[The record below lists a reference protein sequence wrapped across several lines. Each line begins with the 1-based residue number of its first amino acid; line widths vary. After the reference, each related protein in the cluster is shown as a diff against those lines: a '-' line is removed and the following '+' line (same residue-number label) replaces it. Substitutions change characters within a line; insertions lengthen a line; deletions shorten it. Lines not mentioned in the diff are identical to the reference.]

1 MGLFLSAYFPGG
13 RISLK
18 SATDFPVAVEMP
30 YGEQG
35 RLERL
40 RSFVIRHRFAIAD
53 LSIIIAVILVAC
65 FVAFEVDIFENEG
78 SVTVHEETIELDEAL
93 CIGGLLTVGLLIFSI
108 RRYREQ
114 KAETTRRVTAEKH
127 ARQLAF
133 QDPLTGLAN
142 RRQFNEALQAA
153 IGAPP
158 RAGAAHALFLL
169 DLNGFKQVND
179 VYGHAVGDELLV
191 IVGQRLMSAA
201 REGDL
206 VARLGGDEFVIL
218 SKHLMGAEDATSTA
232 LRVIRCLSEP
242 IQAGP
247 TQHRVGSGI
256 GIALLPDDGANAE
269 EILRKAD
276 VALYRAKSERRSAL
290 RFFEAEMD
298 RLVRERDQLEHDL
311 RQAIEADRI
320 RPYFQ
325 PTVDLNTGRVL
336 AFEAIPRWIDPAQGE
351 IPLQR
356 FIPIAEENG
365 LIHDLFARVLR
376 HACEAAVRWPED
388 VTLALDVY
396 PGQLK
401 DRSLREAIIQ
411 VLDATGMPPFRL
423 ELEITE
429 SALVSNLDSA
439 QEVVGALRD
448 AGVRI
453 VLDNF
458 GTGYS
463 SLYHLRNFRL
473 DKIKIDRSFVDD
485 LESVESARIVSA
497 LVGLA
502 HGLGLTIVADGV
514 RESGQRESLLASGC
528 EQGQGFL
535 FSQAVAA
542 EETLGLFALA
552 AGIGQRQLSA
562 APIT

>member
-1 MGLFLSAYFPGG
+1 ML
-13 RISLK
+13 
-18 SATDFPVAVEMP
+18 
-30 YGEQG
+30 YGEHG

-40 RSFVIRHRFAIAD
+40 RRFVIRHRFAIAD
-53 LSIIIAVILVAC
+53 LSIIIAIILVAGC
-65 FVAFEVDIFENEG
+65 RACEVDVFENEG
-78 SVTVHEETIELDEAL
+78 SVSLHEEIVELDEAL
-93 CIGGLLTVGLLIFSI
+93 AIGGLLTVGLLIFAI

-114 KAETTRRVTAEKH
+114 KSETKRRVTAEQH

-133 QDPLTGLAN
+133 QDPLTGLPN
-142 RRQFNEALQAA
+142 RRQFNEALQTA

-179 VYGHAVGDELLV
+179 VYGHAVGDELLIV
-191 IVGQRLMSAA
+191 VGQRLTGAV

-232 LRVIRCLSEP
+232 LRVLRSLSEP

-247 TQHRVGSGI
+247 AQHRVGSGI
-256 GIALLPDDGANAE
+256 GIALLPDDGVSPE

-336 AFEAIPRWIDPAQGE
+336 SFEAIPRWIEPGQGE

-376 HACEAAVRWPED
+376 HACEAAARWPDD
-388 VTLALDVY
+388 VTLALDIY

-401 DRSLREAIIQ
+401 DRSLREAILE
-411 VLDATGMPPFRL
+411 VLETTGMPPVRL

-429 SALVSNLDSA
+429 SALVSNLDNA

-485 LESVESARIVSA
+485 LHSAENARVVSA

-502 HGLGLTIVADGV
+502 HGLGLAIVADGV
-514 RESGQRESLLASGC
+514 REPGQRASLLASGC
-528 EQGQGFL
+528 EQGQGVL
-535 FSQAVAA
+535 FSQAIAA
-542 EETLGLFALA
+542 EETLGLFGLA
-552 AGIGQRQLSA
+552 SGPAANEAQRQLPAVDQVSA
-562 APIT
+562 

>member
-1 MGLFLSAYFPGG
+1 
-13 RISLK
+13 
-18 SATDFPVAVEMP
+18 
-30 YGEQG
+30 
-35 RLERL
+35 
-40 RSFVIRHRFAIAD
+40 VIRHRFAIAD
-53 LSIIIAVILVAC
+53 LSIIVAVILVAG
-65 FVAFEVDIFENEG
+65 FLAFEIDVFENEG
-78 SVTVHEETIELDEAL
+78 SVSVHEEIVELDEAL
-93 CIGGLLTVGLLIFSI
+93 GMGALLTVGLLIFSV

-114 KAETTRRVTAEKH
+114 KAETTRRVTAERQ

-142 RRQFNEALQAA
+142 RRQLNEALQAA
-153 IGAPP
+153 VGAPP

-179 VYGHAVGDELLV
+179 VYGHAVGDQLLI
-191 IVGQRLMSAA
+191 IVGQRLAGA
-201 REGDL
+201 VREGDL

-218 SKHLMGAEDATSTA
+218 SRHLMGPEDATSTA
-232 LRVIRCLSEP
+232 RRVLRSLTEP
-242 IQAGP
+242 IHAGP
-247 TQHRVGSGI
+247 TQHHIGSAI
-256 GIALLPDDGANAE
+256 GIALLPEDGMEPAE
-269 EILRKAD
+269 IMRKAD

-298 RLVRERDQLEHDL
+298 RLVRERDQLEQDL

-336 AFEAIPRWIDPAQGE
+336 SFEAIPRWIDPAQGE

-356 FIPIAEENG
+356 FVPIAEENG

-388 VTLALDVY
+388 VMLALDVY
-396 PGQLK
+396 PRQLK
-401 DRSLREAIIQ
+401 DRSLRETILA
-411 VLDATGMPPFRL
+411 VLEATGMAPCRL

-439 QEVVGALRD
+439 QEVVGSLRD

-463 SLYHLRNFRL
+463 SLYHLRNFQL

-514 RESGQRESLLASGC
+514 RESGQRESLLATGC

-535 FSQAVAA
+535 FSRAVAA
-542 EETLGLFALA
+542 EETLGLFGLP
-552 AGIGQRQLSA
+552 AGADQRQLPA
-562 APIT
+562 AADHLTAA